1 MALLIFTRPGEVAK
15 LKWSEVDLENRQI
28 VKEASAMKMKRV
40 FVIPLSNQAVSIL
53 ESLMPY
59 TGHTDYV
66 FYSSYRTGRPIST
79 ESLGN
84 ALRRNGI
91 DEINPHG
98 FRHTAST
105 ALNEMGFDADEIELQ
120 LSHVVKGTRGV
131 YNKAEKIPQRM
142 KLMQA
147 WANHLDEL
155 KAKGTT

>member
-1 MALLIFTRPGEVAK
+1 
-15 LKWSEVDLENRQI
+15 
-28 VKEASAMKMKRV
+28 MKMKRV
-40 FVIPLSNQAVSIL
+40 FVIPLSNQAISIL
-53 ESLMPY
+53 ESLVPY

-147 WANHLDEL
+147 WADHLDEL
-155 KAKGTT
+155 KATT